1 MTWKQFKYKLRY
13 KWAKLRLR
21 HIRILCFHHVSDEFD
36 ESTMYPGD
44 WISTDEF
51 KKRVQSLREQGYRF
65 ISLVEAHEHIK
76 HDFIRTRK
84 YVVLTADDGW
94 ASLKNIL
101 PWLNEQQ
108 IPITLFL
115 NPAYLDGKH
124 FRERNTEKYLTE
136 KEVNQLY
143 KLYPLL
149 TIGSH
154 GWEHLPAPKQTTQ
167 EFTDNVLKSYE
178 YLSKLPN
185 FVPYF
190 AYTWGWNWYHTD
202 GIVLKCHMTPINLCG
217 KNYSNGYFLHRENI
231 N

>member
-1 MTWKQFKYKLRY
+1 MTKEFLHRIKRKLM
-13 KWAKLRLR
+13 KMRLQP
-21 HIRILCFHHVSDEFD
+21 IRVFCFHQVSDEFD
-36 ESTMYPGD
+36 ASTMYPDD
-44 WISTDEF
+44 WLQTDEF
-51 KKRVQSLREQGYRF
+51 KRRVMSIREQGYRF
-65 ISLVEAHEHIK
+65 ISLIEAHEHIK
-76 HDFIRTRK
+76 RDFIRTRK
-84 YVVLTADDGW
+84 YAVLTADDGW

-190 AYTWGWNWYHTD
+190 AYPWGWTWYDTNKILRKLH
-202 GIVLKCHMTPINLCG
+202 LTPIRLKG
-217 KNYSNGYFLHRENI
+217 PNYNDYTMIQRDVL
-231 N
+231 

>member
-1 MTWKQFKYKLRY
+1 MKWNELKYKIHR
-13 KWAKLRLR
+13 KWAKIRLEP
-21 HIRILCFHHVSDEFD
+21 IRVFCFHQVSDEFD
-36 ESTMYPGD
+36 ASTMYPND
-44 WISTDEF
+44 WLKTDEF
-51 KKRVQSLREQGYRF
+51 KKRMAFLRDQDYTF

-84 YVVLTADDGW
+84 YAVLTADDGW

-136 KEVNQLY
+136 EEVHNLHTQ
-143 KLYPLL
+143 YPLL

-154 GWEHLPAPKQTTQ
+154 GWNHLPVTEMK
-167 EFTDNVLKSYE
+167 ECDFIDNIHCSAE
-178 YLSKLPN
+178 YLRKLPN
-185 FVPYF
+185 FVPYY
-190 AYTWGWNWYHTD
+190 AYPWGMCTENSNEFVWKEGLTP
-202 GIVLKCHMTPINLCG
+202 VRLKGP
-217 KNYSNGYFLHRENI
+217 NYNDYEMIQRDLL
-231 N
+231 

>member
-1 MTWKQFKYKLRY
+1 MNWTELKYKIKH
-13 KWAKLRLR
+13 KWMRSRLVP
-21 HIRILCFHHVSDEFD
+21 IRVFCFHQVSDEFD
-36 ESTMYPGD
+36 ESTMDRVD
-44 WISTDEF
+44 WLQTNEF

-84 YVVLTADDGW
+84 YAVLTADDGW

-124 FRERNTEKYLTE
+124 FRERDTEKYLTE
-136 KEVNQLY
+136 EEVLNLHKQ
-143 KLYPLL
+143 YPLL

-154 GWEHLPAPKQTTQ
+154 GWEHINAREQDEHDFGDGLARS
-167 EFTDNVLKSYE
+167 LSY
-178 YLSKLPN
+178 LCKLPN
-185 FVPYF
+185 YIPYF
-190 AYTWGWNWYHTD
+190 AYPWGRRTY
-202 GIVLKCHMTPINLCG
+202 MTNKMLLDNKITPVFIEGQMNIT
-217 KNYSNGYFLHRENI
+217 NEPFIHRELL
-231 N
+231 